1 MSGLPVRCTQ
11 TGAARYVFRGASLAV
26 LVLLSACGTT
36 SSPGSNI
43 PTPSQGSGAR
53 SESLADT
60 YVKLGIG
67 YLQQGKRDLALSNLQ
82 RALELDDSSSSAH
95 NAIAILYEQLGEIKL
110 ARRHYERAVRLNP
123 QDSPAQNNYGA
134 FLCRQNEMQKAEQHF
149 LEALKNP
156 LYETPEFA
164 YENAG
169 LCALQVPDRAKAERY
184 FREALRANPTLPESL
199 YQMALLSYEA
209 QNYLSARAYLQR
221 HAEAAQHTPRS
232 LWLGIRIER
241 ELGDKNA
248 LASYSLLLKGKFP
261 GSEEAGLL
269 LQETGK
275 TR

>member
-1 MSGLPVRCTQ
+1 MTN
-11 TGAARYVFRGASLAV
+11 GAARYLFRGAGFAV
-26 LVLLSACGTT
+26 LMLLSACGTT
-36 SSPGSNI
+36 SNPDSNT

-53 SESLADT
+53 PESLADT

-82 RALELDDSSSSAH
+82 RALELDGQSSGAH
-95 NAIAILYEQLGEIKL
+95 NAIAILYEQLGETRL
-110 ARRHYERAVRLNP
+110 ARQHYERAVRLNP

-134 FLCRQNEMQKAEQHF
+134 FLCRQNELQKAEQHF

-169 LCALQVPDRAKAERY
+169 VCALKAPDRARAERY
-184 FREALRANPTLPESL
+184 FREALRISPNLPESL

-209 QNYLSARAYLQR
+209 QNYPSARAYLQR
-221 HAEAAQHTPRS
+221 YAGAAQHTPRS
-232 LWLGIRIER
+232 LWLGIRVER

-261 GSEEAGLL
+261 ESEEARLL
-269 LQETGK
+269 LQETGMAK
-275 TR
+275 